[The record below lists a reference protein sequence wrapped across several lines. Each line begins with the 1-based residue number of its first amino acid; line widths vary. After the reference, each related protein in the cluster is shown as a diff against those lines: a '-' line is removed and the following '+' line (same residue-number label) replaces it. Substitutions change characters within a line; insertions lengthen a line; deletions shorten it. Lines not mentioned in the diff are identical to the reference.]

1 MFEILIVLGVIVL
14 SFALR
19 STGHRITRKLGALG
33 ILVATFVAFY
43 FFTDS
48 IAGGVGGMLLWFLL
62 PWIELLTR
70 VRRLRLPLSKSLER
84 QAPPGASRFPDLT
97 EITDEVEEEGFE
109 YVADTGWDWEG
120 MNQFYRLFY
129 REETR
134 EQASICLTEQDGIA
148 WVYLSVTSRHPR
160 GETYRTSNVPFSSPM
175 KMAPDVRFHQ
185 APQADSFADLLQE
198 HRFWL
203 EGFGMSAE
211 DLVEEDVEMLSMQIE
226 EETGRQ
232 IRHNLDAG
240 LVETAET
247 EEMVRY
253 SWRGLFYLYFQL
265 VKDMVRMA

>member
-1 MFEILIVLGVIVL
+1 MFETLIVLGVIVL

-19 STGHRITRKLGALG
+19 STGYRITRKLGALG
-33 ILVATFVAFY
+33 ILGATFLAFY
-43 FFTDS
+43 FFTGS
-48 IAGGVGGMLLWFLL
+48 IVAGAGGILLWFLL

-70 VRRLRLPLSKSLER
+70 VRRLRLPLAKSLER

-129 REETR
+129 REASR

-148 WVYLSVTSRHPR
+148 WVYLSVTTRHPR

-175 KMAPDVRFHQ
+175 KMAPEVRFHQ
-185 APQADSFADLLQE
+185 APEADSFADLLQE
-198 HRFWL
+198 HRFWI
-203 EGFGMSAE
+203 EGFGITE
-211 DLVEEDVEMLSMQIE
+211 KDLVEEDTAMLATQIE

-240 LVETAET
+240 LIKTAET
-247 EEMVRY
+247 EEVVRY
-253 SWRGLFYLYFQL
+253 SWRGLIYLYFQL